1 MQIDENTPIN
11 VLYYLKRLDSFSNA
25 YMAYRILL
33 TIHVTITF
41 TKRSFSKLKLIKS
54 YLRLIMSQERLSG
67 ITMLLIEKEMLE
79 ELKYK
84 NLISNFE
91 NRF

>member
-1 MQIDENTPIN
+1 
-11 VLYYLKRLDSFSNA
+11 
-25 YMAYRILL
+25 
-33 TIHVTITF
+33 
-41 TKRSFSKLKLIKS
+41 
-54 YLRLIMSQERLSG
+54 MSQERLSG

>member
-1 MQIDENTPIN
+1 
-11 VLYYLKRLDSFSNA
+11 
-25 YMAYRILL
+25 
-33 TIHVTITF
+33 
-41 TKRSFSKLKLIKS
+41 
-54 YLRLIMSQERLSG
+54 MSQERLSE